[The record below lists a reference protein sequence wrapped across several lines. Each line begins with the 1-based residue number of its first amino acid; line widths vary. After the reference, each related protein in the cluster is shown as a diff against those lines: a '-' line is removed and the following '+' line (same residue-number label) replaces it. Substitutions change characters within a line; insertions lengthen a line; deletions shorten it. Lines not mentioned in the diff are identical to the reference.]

1 MNYPDN
7 IFLIGFSG
15 SGKSTIGPLLA
26 KELNYEFYD
35 TDSMIEEK
43 AGMGITDIFV
53 KGGELKFRKLEAAI
67 IEEII
72 KNITIKKVVALGG
85 GAFESDHN
93 RDLFLKNGLVIYLKC
108 SADIIIKRL
117 AESDDRPLLQSI
129 NYTNRYEKI
138 KQLLSTREPNY
149 NKAHMTISALEKNTN
164 KLIATILQ
172 EIKNYNE
179 KNLG

>member
-7 IFLIGFSG
+7 IFLVGFSG

-72 KNITIKKVVALGG
+72 KNIKQILLYLNPYQK
-85 GAFESDHN
+85 S
-93 RDLFLKNGLVIYLKC
+93 LVICPKC
-108 SADIIIKRL
+108 A
-117 AESDDRPLLQSI
+117 
-129 NYTNRYEKI
+129 
-138 KQLLSTREPNY
+138 
-149 NKAHMTISALEKNTN
+149 
-164 KLIATILQ
+164 
-172 EIKNYNE
+172 
-179 KNLG
+179 